1 MDKILSARL
10 DEAVVERIGFLAKK
24 LNTTKKAVI
33 ENAVNAYSKEI
44 DLIDKIDL
52 LDHTLGA
59 WERKEASDA
68 IRKKVK
74 KEFKKSMERHK

>member
-33 ENAVNAYSKEI
+33 ENAIDAYSKKV
-44 DLIDKIDL
+44 DLIEKVDL
-52 LDHTLGA
+52 LEHTLGT
-59 WERKEASDA
+59 WQRKETPDA
-68 IRKKVK
+68 IREKARKK
-74 KEFKKSMERHK
+74 FIKSMERYK